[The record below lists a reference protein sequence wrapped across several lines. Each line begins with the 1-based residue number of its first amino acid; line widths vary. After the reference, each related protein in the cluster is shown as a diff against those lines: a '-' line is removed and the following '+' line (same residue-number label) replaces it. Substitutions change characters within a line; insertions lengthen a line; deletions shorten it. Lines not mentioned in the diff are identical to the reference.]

1 MENKMNHS
9 ILSRDVFCVLGLP
22 FDRVNLSESA
32 SIITSA
38 IANKQ
43 QCFLTTPNVNFLIA
57 AQSNVDFFR
66 SVIESD
72 LIVADGMPIIWVSK
86 LLGIPL
92 PERVAG
98 SDLFDKLSHQQ
109 NQTEKMSVFFFG
121 GEEGIAELAGQKL
134 NESSEA
140 MSCCGTYGPGF
151 VSVNEMSA
159 PDIIE
164 RINQANPDFLL
175 IALGAG
181 KGQAWIQKNREQL
194 NAFAM
199 GHLGA
204 VINFVAGHVVRAPVF
219 WQRTG
224 LEWLWRIKQE
234 PTLWKRYFFDGLA
247 FIKLLTFNVLPLA
260 FYDRYLK
267 QSADFTVPLSVKD
280 ESAEKR
286 VVKLSGSIH
295 HAVIEPVKHCFDEVL
310 QGDKKNISLDCS
322 ALVHIDSAFI
332 GTLLLFQGYL
342 NEQGRELFLQNVSK
356 RIVRIIKMNNVF
368 QYFQIN
374 KVLP

>member
-1 MENKMNHS
+1 MENKTNHS

-57 AQSNVDFFR
+57 AQSNVDFFQ

-151 VSVNEMSA
+151 VSVDEMST

-260 FYDRYLK
+260 LYDRYLK
-267 QSADFTVPLSVKD
+267 RSADFTVPLSVKD

>member
-1 MENKMNHS
+1 MNHS

-151 VSVNEMSA
+151 VSVDEMST

-260 FYDRYLK
+260 LYDRYLK
-267 QSADFTVPLSVKD
+267 RSADFTVPLSVKD